1 MHGGAAGGGA
11 PVGNRNALKHGLYG
25 RELRELRELR
35 RAARELLRAGG
46 KLQRS

>member
-25 RELRELRELR
+25 RELRELR